1 VLLVSGET
9 IIRIVREALLLVLV
23 VSAPPMLASV
33 LVGFVV
39 SVFQATTQI
48 QEQTL
53 SYVPKLIAVFL
64 TLAVLGPWMLAQTL
78 RFASV
83 ILESI
88 QYVN

>member
-1 VLLVSGET
+1 MNTEMT
-9 IIRIVREALLLVLV
+9 IRVVREALLLVLL
-23 VSAPPMLASV
+23 VSAPAMLASV

-53 SYVPKLIAVFL
+53 SYVPKLVAVFL
-64 TLAVLGPWMLAQTL
+64 SLAILGPWMLAQTV
-78 RFASV
+78 RFSRV
-83 ILESI
+83 ILETI

>member
-1 VLLVSGET
+1 MNTEMT
-9 IIRIVREALLLVLV
+9 IRIVREALLLVLL
-23 VSAPPMLASV
+23 VSAPAMAASV

-53 SYVPKLIAVFL
+53 SYVPKLVAVFL
-64 TLAVLGPWMLAQTL
+64 SLAILGPWMLTQTV
-78 RFASV
+78 RFAKV

>member
-1 VLLVSGET
+1 MSGET
-9 IIRIVREALLLVLV
+9 IIRIVRESLLLVLLI
-23 VSAPPMLASV
+23 SAPPMLVSV

-64 TLAVLGPWMLAQTL
+64 TLAIFGPWMLAQTV
-78 RFASV
+78 RFSSA

>member
-1 VLLVSGET
+1 MSGEM
-9 IIRIVREALLLVLV
+9 IIRIVREALLLVLLI
-23 VSAPPMLASV
+23 SAAPMLASM

-53 SYVPKLIAVFL
+53 SYVPKLVAVFL
-64 TLAVLGPWMLAQTL
+64 TLAIMGPWMLAQTL
-78 RFASV
+78 RFAKV

>member
-1 VLLVSGET
+1 MSGET
-9 IIRIVREALLLVLV
+9 IIRIVREALLLVLL

-53 SYVPKLIAVFL
+53 SYVPKLVAVFL
-64 TLAVLGPWMLAQTL
+64 TLAILGPWMLAQTL
-78 RFASV
+78 RFANM

>member
-1 VLLVSGET
+1 MNGET
-9 IIRIVREALLLVLV
+9 IIRIAREGLLLVLII
-23 VSAPPMLASV
+23 SAGPMLTSM
-33 LVGFVV
+33 LVGFLV

-53 SYVPKLIAVFL
+53 SYVPKLVAVFL
-64 TLAVLGPWMLAQTL
+64 ALAILGPWMLAQAI
-78 RFASV
+78 RFAKA